1 VARAAAPA
9 YKPAMPTQF
18 VTEALLG
25 LTPVLLFLAVLI
37 YMDSFKLVRM
47 SLVVAVLV
55 AGGLA
60 AALSYVAAGPLMDLL
75 HVGFPRYSRFV
86 APFVEEALKAVVIVQ
101 LIRTNRIG
109 FLIDAAI
116 LGVAAGAGFSV
127 TENIYYA
134 YIFPDADV
142 GMWIVRGL
150 GTAIMHGGVSAIFAV
165 TAQALRDREPDSRI
179 LIFVPGLLIAASIH
193 SIFNQFQAWPLAST
207 AGTLVILPLGLFM
220 VFDKSEHE
228 VHNWLIHD
236 YETHEHLL
244 ADIDSGVFAHSQAG
258 HMIKKLA
265 ARFSAEMAASLF
277 AYIKLHTQLV
287 LRAEELLLAKEKGTA
302 VPKTGRA
309 DADSFKRLHALETEI
324 GRTAMLT
331 VWPHLKFSH
340 QELFELHQLEA
351 SVA

>member
-1 VARAAAPA
+1 
-9 YKPAMPTQF
+9 MPSQF
-18 VTEALLG
+18 VLEACLG
-25 LTPVLLFLAVLI
+25 LGPVLLFLAALI
-37 YMDSFKLVRM
+37 YLDSFKLVSL
-47 SLVVAVLV
+47 SLVLEVMLWGAV
-55 AGGLA
+55 A
-60 AALSYVAAGPLMDLL
+60 AALSYALAGPIMDWQHLS
-75 HVGFPRYSRFV
+75 FPAYSRYV
-86 APFVEEALKAVVIVQ
+86 APFLEEALKAVLIVM
-101 LIRTNRIG
+101 LFTRNRIG

-116 LGVAAGAGFSV
+116 LGVAVGAGFSLA
-127 TENIYYA
+127 ENVYYA
-134 YIFPDADV
+134 YVFPDADI
-142 GMWIVRGL
+142 GMWMVRGF
-150 GTAIMHGGVSAIFAV
+150 GTAIMHCGVSAAFAV
-165 TAQALRDREPDSRI
+165 SAQALRERHEASG
-179 LIFVPGLLIAASIH
+179 LFAYLPGFLIAASLH
-193 SIFNQFQAWPLAST
+193 SIYNQLQVWPVIAT
-207 AGTLVILPLGLFM
+207 AVTIIALPVALLLL
-220 VFDKSEHE
+220 FDKSEHE

>member
-1 VARAAAPA
+1 
-9 YKPAMPTQF
+9 MPSQF
-18 VTEALLG
+18 ATEALLG
-25 LTPVLLFLAVLI
+25 LAPVLLFLAVLI

-47 SLVVAVLV
+47 NLVVAVLV

-60 AALSYVAAGPLMDLL
+60 AALSYAVAGPLMDLL
-75 HVGFPRYSRFV
+75 HVSFPRYSRFV
-86 APFVEEALKAVVIVQ
+86 APFVEEALKAAVIVQ

-134 YIFPDADV
+134 YVFPDADV

-165 TAQALRDREPDSRI
+165 TAQTLRDREPDSRV
-179 LIFVPGLLIAASIH
+179 LIFVPGFLIAASIH
-193 SIFNQFQAWPLAST
+193 SIFNQFQAWPIASA
-207 AGTLVILPLGLFM
+207 AGTMIILPLGLFFA
-220 VFDKSEHE
+220 FDKSEHE

-244 ADIDSGVFAHSQAG
+244 ADIDSGAFAHSQAG
-258 HMIKKLA
+258 QMIKRLA
-265 ARFSAEMAASLF
+265 ARFSAEMASLLF
-277 AYIKLHTQLV
+277 TYIKLHTLLV
-287 LRAEELLLAKEKGTA
+287 LRAEEILLAKANGTKIA
-302 VPKTGRA
+302 PGKVGRE
-309 DADSFKRLHALETEI
+309 SFKELHALEKQI

-351 SVA
+351 SLA